1 MVAPNIR
8 PGFYV
13 QLVAASP
20 EDPWNNQ
27 VIQIVREEASDYETG
42 DGATA
47 EFSTV
52 ASAGNT
58 GFRQVTSLEPDK
70 KRLAWYKWGVFTG
83 GIYEIQINAGSS
95 RLGVDEAKAAA
106 NITMEKS
113 PWFDPED
120 DFGFYLVEN
129 WWPAINCTNTTPNT
143 ITPKVRF
150 TGWRWDFKDIVGA
163 QAAQI
168 LQSGKYTVATLGGVK
183 Q

>member
-1 MVAPNIR
+1 MVGPNIK

-13 QLVAASP
+13 QLVAASS
-20 EDPWNNQ
+20 EDPMNNKI
-27 VIQIVREEASDYETG
+27 IQILREEASDYETG

-52 ASAGNT
+52 ASGSNT
-58 GFRQVTSLEPDK
+58 GFRQVVSLEPDTG
-70 KRLAWYKWGVFTG
+70 RLAWYKWGIFTG
-83 GIYEIQINAGSS
+83 GVYEMQVNAGSS

-113 PWFDPED
+113 PSFDPED
-120 DFGFYLVEN
+120 DYAFYLVTD

-150 TGWRWDFKDIVGA
+150 IGWKWDFKEIVGA

-168 LQSGKYTVATLGGVK
+168 LQSGKYTVATLGGVH